1 MDESYSL
8 SLHARNLWR
17 SFHNAFH
24 KVSVLVVVGYLA
36 KWMLGSVRFSFP
48 APRLSLTT
56 PRHSKWTRQ
65 GQIGGNGPP
74 FPPHPF
80 PIRVMSPPFPYS
92 TKRGPRSAAASI
104 PAEDGDRCPE
114 GGRSAQTRS
123 RQTVDGFESAGNW
136 DISTRQDDTKGAM
149 AERVRVA
156 VRVRPILGDEEGPCV
171 VRAEDGGKKLLV
183 LDARSSGSSKPN
195 GKRCSEW
202 TRAKFQFDR
211 VFSDKEDSDRVYE
224 DHCRHVVE
232 RACRGYHGTIFAYG
246 QTGTGKTYTMGTIQK
261 NAVRDIFKNINGSSE
276 HQWLVRFSMIEIYND
291 TVTDVLGDNTKT
303 LRLLDGRTSG
313 TPGVVIEGLTQRV
326 VASEDELLRVIEDA
340 KQKLQVSATKLNRQS
355 SRSHSV
361 MRVIV
366 ESQKKA
372 ILGDRTNTQETAN
385 YQPIFLSCLNLVDL
399 AGSERVSESKS
410 EGQRLKEAQHINS
423 SLLALGNVINCLA
436 DDARHVP
443 FRSSPLTR
451 ILEHSLGGNSYTSI
465 ICTVSPLSGFHLEQ
479 TKSTVQFASRA
490 MRVTNKIKRNE
501 LMYDSDKEL
510 QAQSLL
516 RKYQQE
522 IEELKTQLQDAGLQK
537 REMKEKER
545 RAKNLGRFLL
555 QGLSIDRA
563 FSTPNK
569 RHSADSYVK
578 PTPTKSAN
586 GRHSWVADDADSQTD
601 REQTGDLVQFI
612 KAFGKSQRETNNE
625 LARSKEDFEYLEN
638 IASNLQRKVS
648 ESQDIISRQKR
659 EVESLK
665 VQLQIVEGH
674 ASSREMQVR
683 DLEEELEFR
692 DNAMRET
699 TELLEKANEQIRLEQ
714 SSAEEGFKSRD
725 EEVARLHAELKE
737 LHEIATEKDM
747 SFALLQAS
755 LDSAQGQLKV
765 AEENAHEGFRHREE
779 QLHSLERSAKEMDA
793 KMEAQ
798 AAKLQETEQLL
809 QKTMEELESERS
821 AAAAGL
827 QSRTSEVS
835 ALQAEREELTKK
847 LAEQDKSLE
856 ETTKHLEETK
866 QELEKQ
872 AAAYLALQITQE
884 EMAKRLADKESELK
898 ESSSTYEKAIEIQ
911 QIEQQEQ
918 LFDQQ
923 QKMKE
928 LSEKLRLEQ
937 AELQKTADLVSTLQA
952 ELASEKSTSAESLD
966 ELNQQNAAL
975 QEKQAALE
983 SELSEIQAQ
992 HAKVLQERSNERDFA
1007 SAGFSSRDREIR
1019 VLQDQ
1024 NKELVEK
1031 LQANDLRL
1039 KKSSE
1044 LVEKL
1049 KQDLESERTAAANG
1063 ISGRDAELGSLQAC
1077 LKQAE
1082 ERLQETDAL
1091 LSRTQE
1097 ELENSR
1103 QASEQRIHCLQV
1115 EIESHQAVS
1124 IANKEKLQAAE
1135 NALFERDRLLESTNE
1150 TLESERLTSASGMK
1164 ARDDEILDLKD
1175 MLQNVHI
1182 DAQKSQASFEAL
1194 QSEMEEISIEL
1205 EESKCRL
1212 QVLEKQLEAAK
1223 QNEQAKEEEVLHL
1236 EQKLASAQ
1244 AQSESF
1250 SEKVKRDTE
1259 ETKARC
1265 AELES
1270 LTQKLMEQKKQVEES
1285 HQRLFMGHVSK
1296 NAASN
1301 DHYVGILSRMQAEV
1315 NELLILSPIHS
1326 TSKDASST
1334 EARRVSIRIAEIGGV
1349 LSEQMANLQEGLS
1362 GLIVSASK
1370 EGEARAELERLQ
1382 SESMRAESELL
1393 EFRSKYEQTAK
1404 IKQEVS
1410 DRNTK
1415 LQKHVEV
1422 LHRRLKHLEEEYAEA
1437 KEVADSQVRSYEHRM
1452 MAAETALN
1460 NQTELLENLRRKT
1473 GRQSMDDEGWNS
1485 DRFDQGSISS
1495 RTEAP
1500 VLANIFSPDPATQ
1513 VPDSRNMEKILR
1525 LWDELCVPLYHRSRF
1540 YGGMSGVHGL
1550 RFKEECC
1557 QLELN
1562 RLSWLK
1568 ERFYGP
1574 SDEQATSMLRI
1585 AAAGLVRERQELLRL
1600 LRNLSRR
1607 TKNLIFAG
1615 WGIDVNSKNRKNILM
1630 SMLWTAENKAQ
1641 QSASLVLFL
1650 ADGGHSP
1657 DTEPAGLFFR
1667 SHYAMASLGAAME
1680 AAPGGIPW
1688 HG

>member
-1 MDESYSL
+1 
-8 SLHARNLWR
+8 
-17 SFHNAFH
+17 
-24 KVSVLVVVGYLA
+24 
-36 KWMLGSVRFSFP
+36 
-48 APRLSLTT
+48 
-56 PRHSKWTRQ
+56 
-65 GQIGGNGPP
+65 
-74 FPPHPF
+74 
-80 PIRVMSPPFPYS
+80 
-92 TKRGPRSAAASI
+92 
-104 PAEDGDRCPE
+104 
-114 GGRSAQTRS
+114 
-123 RQTVDGFESAGNW
+123 
-136 DISTRQDDTKGAM
+136 M

-171 VRAEDGGKKLLV
+171 VHAEDGGKELQV
-183 LDARSSGSSKPN
+183 LDARSSGSSKSN
-195 GKRCSEW
+195 GQRSRECS
-202 TRAKFQFDR
+202 RGKFQFDR

-224 DHCRHVVE
+224 DHCRHVVD

-291 TVTDVLGDNTKT
+291 AVTDVLGDNTKT
-303 LRLLDGRTSG
+303 LRLLDGRKSG
-313 TPGVVIEGLTQRV
+313 TPGVVIEGLSQRV

-355 SRSHSV
+355 SRSHNV

-372 ILGDRTNTQETAN
+372 ILGDRTNTQETTN

-516 RKYQQE
+516 RQYQQE

-555 QGLSIDRA
+555 QGLAIDRA

-586 GRHSWVADDADSQTD
+586 GRHSWVADDADSQAD

-625 LARSKEDFEYLEN
+625 LARSKEEFEYLEN

-665 VQLQIVEGH
+665 AQLQIVDGH
-674 ASSREMQVR
+674 SSSREMQVR

-692 DNAMRET
+692 DNAIKET

-714 SSAEEGFKSRD
+714 ASAEEGFKNRD

-737 LHEIATEKDM
+737 LHDLMAEKDV
-747 SFALLQAS
+747 SLSNLQAS
-755 LDSAQGQLKV
+755 LDNAQDQLKV
-765 AEENAHEGFRHREE
+765 VQENADEGFRIRDE
-779 QLHSLERSAKEMDA
+779 QLRSLESSAKEMDA

-798 AAKLQETEQLL
+798 VEKLQETEQLL
-809 QKTMEELESERS
+809 KKAMEELESERS

-827 QSRTSEVS
+827 QSRSSEVS

-847 LAEQDKSLE
+847 LAEQDTSLE
-856 ETTKHLEETK
+856 ETKKHLEETK
-866 QELEKQ
+866 QELETERAASASSIKGLECGFNALQAEKETLSQKLTEQESAHVEARQQWEKTRAELEAEHITVARDLENQ
-872 AAAYLALQITQE
+872 AAAYQALQVQQE
-884 EMAKRLADKESELK
+884 ELVNRLADKESELK
-898 ESSSTYEKAIEIQ
+898 QSSSTYEKAIEDQ
-911 QIEQQEQ
+911 QIEQQNQ
-918 LFDQQ
+918 LIDQQ
-923 QKMKE
+923 QKIKE
-928 LSEKLRLEQ
+928 LSEKLHLEQ
-937 AELQKTADLVSTLQA
+937 AELQKAADLVASLQA
-952 ELASEKSTSAESLD
+952 ELASEKSASAQSVD
-966 ELNQQNAAL
+966 ELSQQNADL

-983 SELSEIQAQ
+983 SELSEMQAQ

-1019 VLQDQ
+1019 VLQDH

-1031 LQANDLRL
+1031 LQANELRL
-1039 KKSSE
+1039 RKSSD

-1049 KQDLESERTAAANG
+1049 KQDLELERTTAATG
-1063 ISGRDAELGSLQAC
+1063 ISSRDAELSSVQAN
-1077 LKQAE
+1077 LDHAE
-1082 ERLQETDAL
+1082 ERLQETQAL

-1097 ELENSR
+1097 ELENDR
-1103 QASEQRIHCLQV
+1103 QVSEQRIHFLQE

-1124 IANKEKLQAAE
+1124 VANKEKLQAAE
-1135 NALFERDRLLESTNE
+1135 NTLAERDRLLEITNKS
-1150 TLESERLTSASGMK
+1150 LESERLTAASGME
-1164 ARDDEILDLKD
+1164 ARDNEILDLKD
-1175 MLQNVHI
+1175 MLQNAHI
-1182 DAQKSQASFEAL
+1182 DVQKSQSSFETL
-1194 QSEMEEISIEL
+1194 RGEMEEISIEL

-1223 QNEQAKEEEVLHL
+1223 QNEHAKEEEVLHL
-1236 EQKLASAQ
+1236 GKKLASAQ
-1244 AQSESF
+1244 AQSESL
-1250 SEKVKRDTE
+1250 SDKMKRDTE
-1259 ETKARC
+1259 EAKVRY

-1285 HQRLFMGHVSK
+1285 HQRLVMGHVSK
-1296 NAASN
+1296 NVASN
-1301 DHYVGILSRMQAEV
+1301 DHYVGILSTMQAEID
-1315 NELLILSPIHS
+1315 ELLILSPIHS
-1326 TSKDASST
+1326 TSKDASAA
-1334 EARRVSIRIAEIGGV
+1334 EARRVSIRIAEIGGA

-1370 EGEARAELERLQ
+1370 EREVRAELERLQ
-1382 SESMRAESELL
+1382 SEGRHVDSELQ
-1393 EFRSKYEQTAK
+1393 EFRSRYEQTAK

-1452 MAAETALN
+1452 VAAEAALN

-1485 DRFDQGSISS
+1485 DRFDQGSTSS

-1500 VLANIFSPDPATQ
+1500 MLANIFNPDPGTQ

-1540 YGGMSGVHGL
+1540 YGGMTGVHGL

-1630 SMLWTAENKAQ
+1630 SMLWTTENKAQ

-1650 ADGGHSP
+1650 ADGGYSP